1 MQYKIPVIVDYDGMK
16 RIDNMGPFERSL
28 EREFALSVQT
38 KAIED
43 CENMEQLR
51 EVAKNLLEGWSNM
64 QEAVQTL
71 VMENIELRQAMT
83 LRDSE
88 LKMAEA
94 LMEEAANEI
103 EKQRNSQSSQSS
115 VVFGRGRS
123 EQKDF
128 QPLIM
133 AKLNFRASLI
143 TGSLTCRP
151 RI

>member
-16 RIDNMGPFERSL
+16 RIVNMGPFERSL

-71 VMENIELRQAMT
+71 VLENIELRQAMS

-103 EKQRNSQSSQSS
+103 EKQRNSQSSQSK
-115 VVFGRGRS
+115 RGLWPWS
-123 EQKDF
+123 K
-128 QPLIM
+128 
-133 AKLNFRASLI
+133 
-143 TGSLTCRP
+143 
-151 RI
+151 

>member
-16 RIDNMGPFERSL
+16 RIVNMGPFERSL

-71 VMENIELRQAMT
+71 VLENIELRQAMS

-88 LKMAEA
+88 LKMAES
-94 LMEEAANEI
+94 LMEEAADEI
-103 EKQRNSQSSQSS
+103 ERQRSSQSSQSK
-115 VVFGRGRS
+115 RGPWPWS
-123 EQKDF
+123 K
-128 QPLIM
+128 
-133 AKLNFRASLI
+133 
-143 TGSLTCRP
+143 
-151 RI
+151 